1 MTILLTAK
9 ISGKISAAEINP
21 QRISLQFITPERM
34 IGLSE
39 TEIAKL
45 PIRLG
50 KEFCDLAEIFTITH
64 KTENV
69 AQPKMQ
75 IITQGL
81 MLDHIGAGL
90 TAGEIEIEGA
100 AGAYLGAGMSG
111 GTITLHGNADYGAG
125 LAISG
130 GQITIYGHAATQL
143 AGAKPGAL
151 TGMAGGVIIVHG
163 DALGDVAMGMKRG
176 LVVVKGQVLG
186 LTGATMIGGTIM
198 VKGSLAGN
206 IGVAMRKGSILA
218 LGGFADANGNAQ
230 DLPFVPSFADC
241 LSHDLGIMRLWQREA
256 ASLGLH
262 DIADRLTAP
271 RKFRRLM
278 GDRAQNG
285 IGEIL
290 FPE

>member
-9 ISGKISAAEINP
+9 NSGAETNS
-21 QRISLQFITPERM
+21 QRISLKSITPERL

-45 PIRLG
+45 PIRVG
-50 KEFCDLAEIFTITH
+50 KEFCDLAEIFTIRH
-64 KTENV
+64 KAENA

-81 MLDHIGAGL
+81 MLDHIGADL
-90 TAGEIEIEGA
+90 TAGEIEIDGT
-100 AGAYLGAGMSG
+100 AGAYVGAGMSG
-111 GTITLHGNADYGAG
+111 GTITLHGQADYGAG
-125 LAISG
+125 MAMSG
-130 GQITIYGHAATQL
+130 GQITLYGNAATQL
-143 AGAKPGAL
+143 ASAKPGAL
-151 TGMAGGVIIVHG
+151 AGMAGGVIIVHG

-176 LVVVKGQVLG
+176 LVVVKGRVLG
-186 LTGATMIGGTIM
+186 MTGATMIGGTIM
-198 VKGSLAGN
+198 VMGSLAGN

-218 LGGFADANGNAQ
+218 LGGFADAKGNAQ
-230 DLPFVPSFADC
+230 ALPYVPSFADC

-262 DIADRLTAP
+262 DIADKLTAP
-271 RKFRRLM
+271 RKFHRLM

-290 FPE
+290 FPD

>member
-9 ISGKISAAEINP
+9 NIGSETKT
-21 QRISLQFITPERM
+21 QRISLNSITPERL

-39 TEIAKL
+39 SEIAKL
-45 PIRLG
+45 PIRVG
-50 KEFCDLAEIFTITH
+50 KEFCDLAEIFTFRH
-64 KTENV
+64 KAENSD
-69 AQPKMQ
+69 PPRMQ
-75 IITQGL
+75 IIPQGL
-81 MLDHIGAGL
+81 ILDHIGRGL
-90 TAGEIEIEGA
+90 TAGEIDIEGA
-100 AGAYLGAGMSG
+100 AGAYVGAGMSG
-111 GTITLHGNADYGAG
+111 GKITLHGQADYGAG
-125 LAISG
+125 LAMTG
-130 GQITIYGHAATQL
+130 GQITLYGNAATQL
-143 AGAKPGAL
+143 AGARPGAL

-176 LVVVKGQVLG
+176 LVVVKGRVLG
-186 LTGATMIGGTIM
+186 MTGATMIGGTIM
-198 VKGSLAGN
+198 VMGRMSGN

-218 LGGFADANGNAQ
+218 LGGFADSHGNAQ
-230 DLPFVPSFADC
+230 ALPHLPSFADC

-256 ASLGLH
+256 ASLGLD

-271 RKFRRLM
+271 RTFHRLM